1 MARNTPSSTDDNA
14 VKNGSG
20 PNTPPG
26 DHRARTPLESLD
38 VAAGRDESIRDQLE
52 RILAA
57 ARELRPQLREEQAA
71 TEKRGYYSEEMHR
84 AFVEA
89 GFFHVLL
96 PKQHG
101 GMELGV
107 EAFFQVISEV
117 ARGCPSS
124 AWCLCLGAGRT
135 LQVASY
141 WPERAH
147 REIFGQH
154 GYLVSPMSGS
164 PQPDVVV
171 VREERDGVRGMRI
184 SGTWKYCSG
193 APHSTHLMAGFDL
206 PSSVD
211 GKPAYHWAVL
221 PRSSYT
227 VLDDWGSIIGMKG
240 SGSHSIHVE
249 TAFVPEHHVV
259 ETTWMAELFGD
270 TAGTLLYGNPTYG
283 APFNAF
289 GQGEMA
295 ALAVGIGMAAID
307 EYERIITT
315 SKGAFSNGELLSDHP
330 FWQTKYG
337 NAVALV
343 DSAVAM
349 LSRGG
354 QLYEEYA
361 RRSVA
366 GLEPFTSE
374 RSTRLNNLYLV
385 VEEQVWEA
393 VEMLVRSA
401 GSRHLADGARLQ
413 RYFRD
418 MATVRGRDDQFDLW
432 SMMLTQE
439 RLPSQVQGVP
449 RTELFRG

>member
-1 MARNTPSSTDDNA
+1 MARNSPSGTDDHT
-14 VKNGSG
+14 VGDRSG
-20 PNTPPG
+20 PSMSNG
-26 DHRARTPLESLD
+26 DHQARVALESLD
-38 VAAGRDESIRDQLE
+38 VVAGRDEFARDQLV

-57 ARELRPQLREEQAA
+57 ARELRPKLREEQTA
-71 TEKRGYYSEEMHR
+71 TEKRGYYSDEMQR

-101 GMELGV
+101 GLELGI
-107 EAFFQVISEV
+107 EAFFQLISEV

-141 WPERAH
+141 WPELAH
-147 REIFGQH
+147 QEIFGEH

-164 PQPDVVV
+164 PQSDVVV

-193 APHSTHLMAGFDL
+193 APYSTHLMAGFDL
-206 PSSVD
+206 PSLVD
-211 GKPAYHWAVL
+211 GKSAYHWAVL

-240 SGSHSIHVE
+240 SGSHSIHVVD
-249 TAFVPEHHVV
+249 AFVPEHHVV
-259 ETTWMAELFGD
+259 ETTWMAELSGD
-270 TAGTLLYGNPTYG
+270 TVGSLLYGNPTYG

-307 EYERIITT
+307 EYEQIITT
-315 SKGAFSNGELLSDHP
+315 GKGAFTDGQFFSDHP

-343 DSAVAM
+343 DSAVAT
-349 LSRGG
+349 LSRAG

-432 SMMLTQE
+432 SMMFTQE
-439 RLPSQVQGVP
+439 RLPSLVKDGH